1 MMTMFYTN
9 MQVEI
14 HPLCYQKDLI
24 TFCRA
29 NGVAVQAY
37 SPLGSPKGI
46 QQLLQTDAIVAAAHK
61 HQVSGAQVLLAW
73 GMRVTDSVVV
83 KSSKPEHLA
92 EAFSSATVVLDDDDL
107 RSISSLSDS
116 GLTHFCWDPS
126 AVV

>member
-1 MMTMFYTN
+1 MFSTDI
-9 MQVEI
+9 QVEI
-14 HPLCYQKDLI
+14 HPLCYQRDLI
-24 TFCRA
+24 TFCHA
-29 NGVAVQAY
+29 NGIAVQAY

-46 QQLLQTDAIVAAAHK
+46 HQLLETDAIVAAARK

-83 KSSKPEHLA
+83 KSTKPEHLA
-92 EAFSSATVVLDDDDL
+92 EAFSSVTVGLDDDDVK
-107 RSISSLSDS
+107 SISSLSDS